1 MADNR
6 KMSPFNLELAKQ
18 GKEICTREGNKARI
32 VSYNGVTNRSIIAL
46 VTLTDDD
53 GENEREY
60 PVTYYPD
67 GKLYKDP
74 NDLSDLDL
82 MMAYGTKTGYIH
94 IPHDMNFFD
103 NEEIAK
109 KNCPDGY
116 IVCRIEIES

>member
-32 VSYNGVTNRSIIAL
+32 VSYNGVNDRRIIAL
-46 VTLTDDD
+46 ITLTDDD
-53 GENEREY
+53 EKEREY
-60 PVTYYPD
+60 PVTYYSD

-74 NDLSDLDL
+74 NELSDIDL
-82 MMAYGTKTGYIH
+82 MMAHDTTTGYIH

-116 IVCRIEIES
+116 IVCRVEIEK

>member
-1 MADNR
+1 MEDSR

-32 VSYNGVTNRSIIAL
+32 VSYNGVTNRPIIAL
-46 VTLTDDD
+46 ITLIDDD
-53 GENEREY
+53 ENEREY

-74 NDLSDLDL
+74 NELSDLDL
-82 MMAYGTKTGYIH
+82 MMVHETKTGYIH
-94 IPHDMNFFD
+94 IPHGMNFFE

-116 IVCRIEIES
+116 IVCRIEFDS

>member
-18 GKEICTREGNKARI
+18 GKEICTRGGNKARI
-32 VSYNGVTNRSIIAL
+32 VSYNGVTNRPIIAL
-46 VTLTDDD
+46 ITLIDDE
-53 GENEREY
+53 GNEREY
-60 PVTYYPD
+60 PFIYYPN
-67 GKLYKDP
+67 GKLYKGP
-74 NDLSDLDL
+74 NVESDIDL

>member
-1 MADNR
+1 
-6 KMSPFNLELAKQ
+6 MSPFNLELAKQ

-32 VSYNGVTNRSIIAL
+32 VSYNGVNDRCIIAL
-46 VTLTDDD
+46 ITLTDDD
-53 GENEREY
+53 EKEREY
-60 PVTYYPD
+60 PVTYYSD

-74 NDLSDLDL
+74 NELSDIDL
-82 MMAYGTKTGYIH
+82 MMAHNTTTSYIH

-116 IVCRIEIES
+116 IVCRVEIEN